1 MLRRL
6 RSDLPLTLITVFGA
20 CALVGIPPFAVYRF
34 MSGDVLTGVF
44 DLVLVLTISLVL
56 VHAWTA
62 KDTRSAALALVLI
75 NTTGAVAS
83 GVLLGA
89 SGLYWMYAVLM
100 SNFFLTDRRKATIIA
115 VLALTIL
122 VAHGKSFSSVPHLA
136 TYIATCIVC
145 CVMAFIVAY
154 RYELQREQ
162 LQELSI
168 QDPLTGIYNRRA
180 MEQEL
185 AIAVETARRSGAK
198 FGLLMV
204 DLDHFKAVNDRFGH
218 DAGDHVLVAFA
229 SLVRQST
236 RAADRAFRYGGEEF
250 VVLLAGTPLTGLK
263 LAAENLRQKVAAE
276 LRHEGGAITASI
288 GGAMLQP
295 GEAWQDWL
303 HRADAMLYVAKQSG
317 RNRVVI
323 DGLDGAT
330 DAAGGPVAHP
340 QHA

>member
-1 MLRRL
+1 MFRRL

-34 MSGDVLTGVF
+34 MSGDVRTGIF
-44 DLVLVLTISLVL
+44 DIVLVLLIGLVL
-56 VHAWTA
+56 LHAWTG
-62 KDTRSAALALVLI
+62 KDTRNAALALVLI

-100 SNFFLTDRRKATIIA
+100 SNFFLTDRRKAAIIA
-115 VLALTIL
+115 VGALAIL
-122 VAHGKSFSSVPHLA
+122 VAHGKAFSSVPHLA
-136 TYIATCIVC
+136 TYIATCVVC

-168 QDPLTGIYNRRA
+168 QDPLTGIHNRRA

-185 AIAVETARRSGAK
+185 EIAVETAKRSGAR

-204 DLDHFKAVNDRFGH
+204 DLDHFKEVNDRFGH
-218 DAGDHVLVAFA
+218 EAGDQVLVAFA
-229 SLVRQST
+229 NLVRQST

-250 VVLLAGTPLTGLK
+250 VVLLAGTPITGLK
-263 LAAENLRQKVAAE
+263 LAAENLRQRVGSE
-276 LRHEGGAITASI
+276 LRHPGGVITASI

-295 GEAWQDWL
+295 GEDWPAWL
-303 HRADAMLYVAKQSG
+303 HRADAMLYVAKQGG
-317 RNRVVI
+317 RNRVAI
-323 DGLDGAT
+323 DGLDGASVS
-330 DAAGGPVAHP
+330 ANSPPAHTP
-340 QHA
+340 RG